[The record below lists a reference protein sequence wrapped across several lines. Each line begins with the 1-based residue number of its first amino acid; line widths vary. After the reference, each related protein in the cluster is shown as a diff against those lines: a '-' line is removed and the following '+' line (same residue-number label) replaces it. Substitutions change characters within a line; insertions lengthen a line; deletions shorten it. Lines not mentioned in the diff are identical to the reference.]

1 LRRLLPEQQEVTL
14 EQAYASLRLDE
25 HVRPDRPYVV
35 ANMVATADGRATL
48 AGSTRAISSDADRA
62 LFHSLRE
69 QVDAVMAGTATIAL
83 ERYGRLV
90 RDPERVRRRVERELE
105 PLPLAVTASRSL
117 ELPAEAPL
125 FQDPDSRIVVLTG
138 SVTEAPSCGAEL
150 MIEHMPADGG
160 HEIDLARGMQLLRE
174 RYAVRTL
181 LLEGGPTLLAAMMQ
195 AGVVDELFLAIAPL
209 AVGSGSEPAIVEGE
223 PLPEPVSLSLVGVL
237 EDEGF
242 LFLRYEIGGSG
253 R

>member
-1 LRRLLPEQQEVTL
+1 LRRLLPEWQEVAA
-14 EQAYASLRLDE
+14 EQAYAWLGLGERA
-25 HVRPDRPYVV
+25 RPDRPYVV

-48 AGSTRAISSDADRA
+48 GGSTRAISSDADRA
-62 LFHSLRE
+62 LFHDLRE

-90 RDPERVRRRVERELE
+90 RDPERVRRRVERKLA

-117 ELPAEAPL
+117 ELPAQAPL
-125 FQDPDSRIVVLTG
+125 FQDPESRIVVLTG
-138 SVTEAPSCGAEL
+138 SAPETPPCGAEV
-150 MIEHMPADGG
+150 IVENVPAGG
-160 HEIDLARGMQLLRE
+160 GPEIDLARGMQLLRE
-174 RYAVRTL
+174 RYEVRTL
-181 LLEGGPTLLAAMMQ
+181 LLEGGPTLLGAMLQ

-223 PLPEPVSLSLVGVL
+223 PLPEPVSLRLASVL
-237 EDEGF
+237 EDQDF